1 VDGFDVLMETYKKN
15 TTTWVCSNR
24 MSLKIMKG
32 AIFEGILGAITDS
45 THAKKYMAS
54 IDEKYRG
61 NDK

>member
-1 VDGFDVLMETYKKN
+1 
-15 TTTWVCSNR
+15 
-24 MSLKIMKG
+24 MKG
-32 AIFEGILGAITDS
+32 AISEGILGAITDS

>member
-15 TTTWVCSNR
+15 TTTWECSNC

-32 AIFEGILGAITDS
+32 AISEGILGAITDS